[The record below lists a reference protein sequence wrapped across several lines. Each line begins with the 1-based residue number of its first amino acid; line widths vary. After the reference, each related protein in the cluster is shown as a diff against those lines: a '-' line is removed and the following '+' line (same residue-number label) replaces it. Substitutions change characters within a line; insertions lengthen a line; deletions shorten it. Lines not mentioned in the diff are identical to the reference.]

1 MRVSKGAVDSGR
13 SGGLRL
19 NGVPITAIAS
29 GTLKEQIRKVALRLA
44 DDDLL
49 DAEEMAPKVGCS
61 PERIASHISKLDSE
75 TMAKIRVGTRQRR
88 VFGNPKTI
96 KKLVT
101 ALERA

>member
-1 MRVSKGAVDSGR
+1 MAFK
-13 SGGLRL
+13 L
-19 NGVPITAIAS
+19 NGKPITAIAGGS
-29 GTLKEQIRKVALRLA
+29 ISDSVRRVALKLP

-49 DAEEMAPKVGCS
+49 DLDEMAQRVGHN
-61 PERIASHISKLDSE
+61 RIALASNATKLKCTE
-75 TMAKIRVGTRQRR
+75 VMALVRVGTRQRR